1 MINISDYILPI
12 FILIIVGFGVYKKID
27 VFGTFIDGAKK
38 GFDVFLSILPSL
50 TALFLAVQM
59 LKSSQGID
67 IITKLLAPVADFL
80 KIPVETLPMCILSPI
95 SGGGSLSVFES
106 IISEY
111 GPDSYIGRVASIM
124 MGSTET
130 TFYAIAVYY
139 GAVGIKKIRHTAICS
154 LCADFTS
161 FILAGIIVRLFFY
174 Q

>member
-1 MINISDYILPI
+1 MNNISNYILPI
-12 FILIIVGFGVYKKID
+12 FILIIILYGMYKKID

-59 LKSSQGID
+59 LKTSLGIE
-67 IITKLLAPVADFL
+67 IITKLLSPVADFL
-80 KIPVETLPMCILSPI
+80 KIPAETLPLCILSPF
-95 SGGGSLSVFES
+95 SGGGSLSIYES
-106 IISEY
+106 IIGEY
-111 GPDSYIGRVASIM
+111 GPDSYIGRVASVM

-130 TFYAIAVYY
+130 TFYAISVYF

-154 LCADFTS
+154 LCADLTS
-161 FILAGIIVRLFFY
+161 FILSGVIIRLFFY

>member
-1 MINISDYILPI
+1 MNSVSTYILPI
-12 FILIIVGFGVYKKID
+12 FIFIIIGFGTYKTID
-27 VFGTFIDGAKK
+27 VFGTFIDGAKR

-59 LKSSQGID
+59 LKSSQGIE
-67 IITKLLAPVADFL
+67 IITKILSPIADLL
-80 KIPVETLPMCILSPI
+80 KIPPESLPMCILSPI
-95 SGGGSLSVFES
+95 SGGGSLSVYES
-106 IISEY
+106 ILSEY
-111 GPDSYIGRVASIM
+111 GPDSYIGRVASVM

-130 TFYAIAVYY
+130 TFYAITVYY

-161 FILAGIIVRLFFY
+161 FIFARIMVRLFFY

>member
-67 IITKLLAPVADFL
+67 IITKLLSPVADFL

-130 TFYAIAVYY
+130 TFYAITVYY

-161 FILAGIIVRLFFY
+161 FILAGITVRLFFY

>member
-1 MINISDYILPI
+1 MINFSDYILPV
-12 FILIIVGFGVYKKID
+12 FVTIIVVFGLCKKID
-27 VFGTFIDGAKK
+27 VFDCFVDGAKN
-38 GFDVFLSILPSL
+38 GFNVFLSILPSL

-67 IITKLLAPVADFL
+67 ILTTILSPVAKLLN
-80 KIPVETLPMCILSPI
+80 IPEEVLPMCILSPI
-95 SGGGSLSVFES
+95 SGGGSLTVYES

-111 GPDSYIGRVASIM
+111 GPDSYIGRVASVM

-130 TFYAIAVYY
+130 TFYAITVYF

-154 LCADFTS
+154 LCADLTS
-161 FILAGIIVRLFFY
+161 FILAGIMVRLFFY

>member
-1 MINISDYILPI
+1 MTNISNYILPV
-12 FILIIVGFGVYKKID
+12 FLLIIIGFGLYKRID
-27 VFGTFIDGAKK
+27 VFGVFIDGAKR

-59 LKSSQGID
+59 LKTSQGID
-67 IITKLLAPVADFL
+67 IITKVLSPIANFL

-95 SGGGSLSVFES
+95 SGGGSLSIYES

-111 GPDSYIGRVASIM
+111 GPDSYVGRVASVM

-130 TFYAIAVYY
+130 TFYAIAVYF
-139 GAVGIKKIRHTAICS
+139 GSVGIKKIRHTAICS

-161 FILAGIIVRLFFY
+161 FILAGLFVRLLFY
-174 Q
+174 